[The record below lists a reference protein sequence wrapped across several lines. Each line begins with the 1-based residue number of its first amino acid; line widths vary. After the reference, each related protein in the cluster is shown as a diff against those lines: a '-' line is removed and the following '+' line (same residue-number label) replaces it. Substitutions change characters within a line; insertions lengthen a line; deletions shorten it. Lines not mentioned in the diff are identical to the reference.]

1 MSKKVIFLDV
11 DGTLVND
18 NGVVPESAKDA
29 VRQARNNGHYVFLCT
44 GRSKAEIYDEIMEI
58 GVDGVIGAAGGYIE
72 VNNEIILH
80 KKVDRED
87 VEHLVNYF
95 DKNNI
100 DFYLESNGGLFASKN
115 CKKTLNKLVFEG
127 VDKDSKLYKELEKG
141 IGQFIEALI
150 EGEDLIRDDINKIS
164 FLDSETSIETIRD
177 EFKDKFNVIHCT
189 VPMFGENSGEL
200 SVPGVHKALAIEY
213 LIEHL
218 GLSKETTFAYG
229 DGINDMEMLQYVNY
243 GIAMG
248 NANEALKE
256 IACDITGTHDED
268 GIYNSF
274 KKYRLI

>member
-1 MSKKVIFLDV
+1 MRI
-11 DGTLVND
+11 
-18 NGVVPESAKDA
+18 
-29 VRQARNNGHYVFLCT
+29 
-44 GRSKAEIYDEIMEI
+44 
-58 GVDGVIGAAGGYIE
+58 
-72 VNNEIILH
+72 
-80 KKVDRED
+80 
-87 VEHLVNYF
+87 
-95 DKNNI
+95 
-100 DFYLESNGGLFASKN
+100 
-115 CKKTLNKLVFEG
+115 
-127 VDKDSKLYKELEKG
+127 G

>member
-58 GVDGVIGAAGGYIE
+58 GFDGVIGAAGGYIE

-243 GIAMG
+243 GIAIG

>member
-1 MSKKVIFLDV
+1 MSKKVVFLDV

-18 NGVVPESAKDA
+18 NGVVPESAKIA
-29 VRQARNNGHYVFLCT
+29 VRKAKENGHYIFLCT
-44 GRSKAEIYDEIMEI
+44 GRSKAELYDDIMEI
-58 GVDGVIGAAGGYIE
+58 GFDGVIGAAGGYIE
-72 VNNEIILH
+72 VNNEMILH
-80 KKVDRED
+80 KKVSRED
-87 VEHLVNYF
+87 VEHLVRYF
-95 DKNNI
+95 DENNI

-115 CKKTLNKLVFEG
+115 CKKTLNRLVFEG
-127 VDKDSKLYKELEKG
+127 VDKESEQYKELEKG

-150 EGEDLIRDDINKIS
+150 EGENLIRDDINKVS
-164 FLDSETSIETIRD
+164 FLDSETSIEVIKE

-213 LIEHL
+213 LLEYL
-218 GLSKETTFAYG
+218 GLSKEVTFAYG
-229 DGINDMEMLQYVNY
+229 DGINDMEMLQYVNC

-248 NANEALKE
+248 NAKEALKE

-274 KKYRLI
+274 EKYGLI

>member
-58 GVDGVIGAAGGYIE
+58 GFDGVIGAAGGYIE

-80 KKVDRED
+80 KKVNRED

>member
-58 GVDGVIGAAGGYIE
+58 GFDGVIGAAGGYIE